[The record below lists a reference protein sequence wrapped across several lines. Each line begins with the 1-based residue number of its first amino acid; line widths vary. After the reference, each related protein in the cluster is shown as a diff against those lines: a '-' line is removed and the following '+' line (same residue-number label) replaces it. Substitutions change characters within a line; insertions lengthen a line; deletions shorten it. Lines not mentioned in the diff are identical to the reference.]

1 MKDSLIALM
10 LVALP
15 VAAFASLSMN
25 LYQQGHETM
34 SQFQQQSEP
43 ASDHAQR
50 GDPVVRTSSYR

>member
-25 LYQQGHETM
+25 LHQQGREPM
-34 SQFQQQSEP
+34 SQFQLQPEP
-43 ASDHAQR
+43 TFDHAQR
-50 GDPVVRTSSYR
+50 GDPVVRASSYR